1 MDENHEKYVIF
12 LPNHFDDL
20 SGKCIP
26 LNNYRKSLT
35 NDLLEKG
42 VQVLYRKD
50 IADIVKNSHKT
61 FDCEKMPVLCIL
73 YTHFFNGEYFSEKL
87 FDAEKTKRER
97 DVLFL
102 LAAKLGAKKITYN
115 TKIIE
120 TTITKVNAE
129 LNIKNVDIST
139 SYKKTLTC
147 SEGKNGVENYE
158 NRGAPVYLLSRSF
171 DQVNYNIKKKFDNDC
186 KGFYEYYSS
195 NNNLMSFVR
204 KRFSYKMTQTEHTT
218 KTEDNSDIN
227 VEVNAKLVDYGL
239 GINFDH
245 HEAKSSVVNYV
256 IEFYTD
262 SELRVGMNLIL
273 AQNTDPFAS
282 ILEMYLHEKQ
292 LEEKNKEK
300 EIMSIY
306 RITEYVTRYSTEQ
319 KYYIIENDK
328 KIYISYQELLD
339 KWISDN
345 GNEKFNSL
353 CCKFTSSYQ
362 IRTWYRTVLLKLLP
376 ENTKAIDEI
385 DETDRMD
392 SYGLLAFGK
401 KVYEKYKKKVMETDN
416 YSESPDSDMNYL
428 SLSPLESSNEMSLE
442 YSEDSFRSE
451 ESEDT
456 SFEEQPDQEQMDK
469 IKKNIRKIKKIDRH
483 HKSNKKIALYRDKNK
498 RSSKNSDKKNIRVE
512 I

>member
-1 MDENHEKYVIF
+1 MDKNHEKYVIF
-12 LPNHFDDL
+12 IPNHFDDL
-20 SGKCIP
+20 SGKCVP

-42 VQVLYRKD
+42 VHVLYRKD
-50 IADIVKNSHKT
+50 IVDIVKNSHKT
-61 FDCEKMPVLCIL
+61 FDCEKMPILCIL

-129 LNIKNVDIST
+129 LKIKNVDIGA
-139 SYKKTLTC
+139 SYKKTSIY

-171 DQVNYNIKKKFDNDC
+171 DQVNYNIKQKFENDC

-218 KTEDNSDIN
+218 KTEDNSNII

-245 HEAKSSVVNYV
+245 HESKSSVVNYV

-292 LEEKNKEK
+292 LEEYNKEK

-345 GNEKFNSL
+345 GNEKFNLL
-353 CCKFTSSYQ
+353 CGKFTSSYQ

-376 ENTKAIDEI
+376 ENTKALDEV

-392 SYGLLAFGK
+392 SCGLLAFGK

-416 YSESPDSDMNYL
+416 YSESPDTDMNYL
-428 SLSPLESSNEMSLE
+428 SLSPIDSSNEMSLD

-451 ESEDT
+451 DS
-456 SFEEQPDQEQMDK
+456 SFEEQPDQEQLDK
-469 IKKNIRKIKKIDRH
+469 IKKNIKKNKNKNIDLNR
-483 HKSNKKIALYRDKNK
+483 HKSNKKIELHKNK
-498 RSSKNSDKKNIRVE
+498 RSLKNSDKKNNRLE